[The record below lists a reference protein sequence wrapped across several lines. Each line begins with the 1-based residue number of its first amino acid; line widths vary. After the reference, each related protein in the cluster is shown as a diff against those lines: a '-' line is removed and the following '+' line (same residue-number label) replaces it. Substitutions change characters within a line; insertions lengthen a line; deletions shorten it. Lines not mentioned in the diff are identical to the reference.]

1 MDETMIQVM
10 TKQQAEERGLFTK
23 CPITGA
29 RIPFTTWRIE
39 LSEKDKQ
46 EQEKMVA
53 SGQIPF

>member
-1 MDETMIQVM
+1 MQIMLREE
-10 TKQQAEERGLFTK
+10 AEKRNLFTK

-39 LSEKDKQ
+39 LSEKEKQ